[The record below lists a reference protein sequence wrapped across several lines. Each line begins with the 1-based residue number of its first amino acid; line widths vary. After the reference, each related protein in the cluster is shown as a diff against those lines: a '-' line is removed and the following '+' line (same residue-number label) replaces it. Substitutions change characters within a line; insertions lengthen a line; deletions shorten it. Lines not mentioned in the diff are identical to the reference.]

1 MKAFVTEGRRRDR
14 LNPPIIFS
22 VSFSFLLSS
31 FFRRPF
37 LFSEDLFFFQKAFFF
52 QKIIPFFR
60 RLKPYQSNHDYAMLP
75 ETIFFRT
82 FLSSWISRNSYTLQK
97 FITLD

>member
-1 MKAFVTEGRRRDR
+1 MKAFVTEGRRRNR
-14 LNPPIIFS
+14 LNPSIIFS
-22 VSFSFLLSS
+22 VSFSILFSS

-37 LFSEDLFFFQKAFFF
+37 LFSEDLFFFQKIF
-52 QKIIPFFR
+52 PFFR
-60 RLKPYQSNHDYAMLP
+60 RLKTYQSNHDYVMLP

-82 FLSSWISRNSYTLQK
+82 FLSSWIRRNSYTLQK